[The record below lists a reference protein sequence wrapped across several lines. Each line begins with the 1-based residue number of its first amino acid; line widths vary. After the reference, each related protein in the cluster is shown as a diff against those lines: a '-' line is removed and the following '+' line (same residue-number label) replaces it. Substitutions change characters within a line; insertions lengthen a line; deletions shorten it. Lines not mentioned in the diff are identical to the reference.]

1 MIFFCNNLSCIYQ
14 YLQLQVSMSSMS
26 STYETCAEKR
36 NFECMLGSSEW
47 PLEAVEACMNN
58 LTQDSS
64 ENQTYTSPNLPF
76 TAGNLL
82 ESNPGQVCNDVHARP
97 ARAAKRRALANIQ
110 SIHRWENCSEASEMF
125 QRVAHHVEV
134 EFQSECL
141 DAHERIH
148 APNSALTTQN
158 GENGE
163 TSNTENSDAESMSES
178 MKDFIVADSCD
189 EDEEENSEASFKLSE
204 EAYSELSDDADSDS
218 ADSESAGGDSPA
230 TVEEIDIFFANAND
244 ILDKTIG

>member
-1 MIFFCNNLSCIYQ
+1 
-14 YLQLQVSMSSMS
+14 MSSIS
-26 STYETCAEKR
+26 SSYETCAEKR
-36 NFECMLGSSEW
+36 NSECMLGSSEW
-47 PLEAVEACMNN
+47 PGQAIEACMNN

-64 ENQTYTSPNLPF
+64 ENPTYTSPNLTL

-82 ESNPGQVCNDVHARP
+82 ESNPAQVLSDVQARP
-97 ARAAKRRALANIQ
+97 TRAAKRRAIANIQ
-110 SIHRWENCSEASEMF
+110 NIHRWENCSEASEMF

-148 APNSALTTQN
+148 VANNALTTQN
-158 GENGE
+158 DENGE

-189 EDEEENSEASFKLSE
+189 EDEEENSEASFKLSASE
-204 EAYSELSDDADSDS
+204 YSELSDDADSDT
-218 ADSESAGGDSPA
+218 ADSESAGNDSPA
-230 TVEEIDIFFANAND
+230 TVEEIDSFFANAND
-244 ILDKTIG
+244 TLDKTTD